1 MPETQQVHSERIS
14 QMSGEWQKMLDE
26 LRRDFEENT
35 KENKTPVQDI
45 SDLPRPLTYKNV
57 CSLSTAE
64 LFQLLHIH
72 TLEESLIIEELLH
85 RKEEKIEEE
94 YVSGSKN
101 W

>member
-1 MPETQQVHSERIS
+1 MPETRQVHSERIS

-35 KENKTPVQDI
+35 KGEEIPIQDI
-45 SDLPRPLTYKNV
+45 SHFPRPLTYKDI

-72 TLEESLIIEELLH
+72 TLEESLIIEELLL
-85 RKEEKIEEE
+85 RKQEKIEEE
-94 YVSGSKN
+94 YISGRKD
-101 W
+101 